1 MISKSEIAAVVEPG
15 LQRAQ
20 ALSAVSRVF
29 AKASIEGPALDARL
43 LTLAALGIDQIEFL
57 RRPAEPVGEEDAA
70 RLAEFAARRLAGEPI
85 SRILGVR
92 EFWGLDFAIS
102 ATTLVPRPETETLVE
117 AVLSHCRNHG
127 GRDRPWTILD
137 LGTGSGC
144 IAVAL
149 LTELSAAR
157 TLGIDRSLAAL
168 LTARGNAQRHGV
180 SGRACWVAGDWG
192 GAIAATFDIV
202 VANPPYIAT
211 TEIAALATEVRDY
224 DPAVALDGGRDGL
237 QAYRAIITSLG
248 RLARDDG
255 RIFFEVGLG
264 QSQVVAALLWDGGFP
279 VSAPICDLSGIPRV
293 ISAARKA
300 KTGPMR
306 GLFELPVK

>member
-1 MISKSEIAAVVEPG
+1 MPRTCEIASVVEAS

-20 ALSAVSRVF
+20 ALDAVNRVF
-29 AKASIEGPALDARL
+29 AKANIEGWALDARL

-57 RRPAEPVGEEDAA
+57 RRPTETVGEEEAA
-70 RLAEFAARRLAGEPI
+70 KLAEFSARRIAGEPI
-85 SRILGVR
+85 ARILGVR

-102 ATTLVPRPETETLVE
+102 AATLVPRPETETLVE
-117 AVLSHCRNHG
+117 AALCHCRNHG

-144 IAVAL
+144 IAIAL

-180 SGRACWVAGDWG
+180 SERAYWVAGDWG

-202 VANPPYIAT
+202 VANPPYIPT
-211 TEIAALATEVRDY
+211 TEIAALATEVRDH
-224 DPAVALDGGRDGL
+224 DPTLALDGGCDGL
-237 QAYRAIITSLG
+237 DAYRAIIASLA
-248 RLARDDG
+248 RLERDDG
-255 RIFFEVGLG
+255 RIFFEVGVG
-264 QSQVVAALLWDGGFP
+264 QSQRVAALLRDVGFA

-300 KTGPMR
+300 KRARYGA
-306 GLFELPVK
+306 V